1 MNERLF
7 KTIVLYALLIA
18 LSAVM
23 FFPIVW
29 MSVSS
34 MKPTATEILDHP
46 WALPSQWTFTNFAE
60 AWDRAGIGHTLLNS
74 VLITCGTLIGTMGI
88 ASLAAYGLSRLVFP
102 GRDLLY
108 LLFLVGL
115 IVPVEAYLIP
125 LYEQFRTIPYWGTY
139 LNDSRLA
146 LVLIYTGI
154 GTPLAIYVFRAFMA
168 GLPSSLDESATI
180 DGCGPW
186 GVFLWIVLP
195 LSRPALATIGILTAL
210 TAWNEFLVA
219 VLFIRDPSVH
229 PMTLGLQS
237 FFGERN
243 TDYHLLIAALTIIV
257 LPMMG
262 LYLLFSRQ
270 ISAGLT
276 AGAVKE

>member
-1 MNERLF
+1 MNERLV

-18 LSAVM
+18 LSVVM

-29 MSVSS
+29 MTVSS

-46 WALPSQWTFTNFAE
+46 WSLPSEWTFANFAE
-60 AWDRAGIGHTLLNS
+60 AWDRAGIGRSLLNS
-74 VLITCGTLIGTMGI
+74 VLITAGTLIGTMGI

-102 GRDLLY
+102 GRDQLY
-108 LLFLVGL
+108 LLFLLGL

-210 TAWNEFLVA
+210 AAWNEFLVA
-219 VLFIRDPSVH
+219 VLFIRDPSIH

>member
-1 MNERLF
+1 
-7 KTIVLYALLIA
+7 
-18 LSAVM
+18 
-23 FFPIVW
+23 
-29 MSVSS
+29 
-34 MKPTATEILDHP
+34 
-46 WALPSQWTFTNFAE
+46 
-60 AWDRAGIGHTLLNS
+60 
-74 VLITCGTLIGTMGI
+74 
-88 ASLAAYGLSRLVFP
+88 
-102 GRDLLY
+102 
-108 LLFLVGL
+108 
-115 IVPVEAYLIP
+115 
-125 LYEQFRTIPYWGTY
+125 
-139 LNDSRLA
+139 
-146 LVLIYTGI
+146 
-154 GTPLAIYVFRAFMA
+154 MA

-210 TAWNEFLVA
+210 AAWNEFLVA
-219 VLFIRDPSVH
+219 VLFIRDPSIH